1 VVRLR
6 GPKWRE
12 VAAELRLGAG
22 GSSGGART
30 RAGER
35 RRARHCLRMGEAER
49 GRESEGNRG
58 RVRGRLPED
67 ARHGRVHDGER
78 ERGGGYGVVGEAD
91 EWSPLTGYRGSE
103 GRVRARGWG
112 WQAGPTDR
120 GRAGAGLCGP
130 DGPKVRGGKGFGLL
144 CLFFLFPNF

>member
-1 VVRLR
+1 MR
-6 GPKWRE
+6 GQ
-12 VAAELRLGAG
+12 
-22 GSSGGART
+22 
-30 RAGER
+30 
-35 RRARHCLRMGEAER
+35 
-49 GRESEGNRG
+49 
-58 RVRGRLPED
+58 LPED

-91 EWSPLTGYRGSE
+91 EWSPLTGYRRSE

-130 DGPKVRGGKGFGLL
+130 DGPKVRGGRDSGSFA
-144 CLFFLFPNF
+144 FSFYFRISNPFLFIFHLLNSKLIKPQIQI